1 MECQNSS
8 CPTGWMVNHDPH
20 SKWCDDCYKRR
31 VSKKERQYDEAVSDR
46 ELFDKH
52 WKIATWQPEEV
63 A

>member
-1 MECQNSS
+1 
-8 CPTGWMVNHDPH
+8 MVNHDPH
-20 SKWCDDCYKRR
+20 NKWCDDCYKRR
-31 VSKKERQYDEAVSDR
+31 VSKKERQYDEAISNR